1 MIKPFHSQVL
11 TEVHNLLETLT
22 PNSIPVRQAEV
33 PLLLI
38 FNMIQS
44 ITVQE
49 REKPKPD
56 NPYLYLVG
64 MLTKI
69 DFLAYDCHLIT
80 NCYLETLVRYS
91 FYFNNNEEFFRFL
104 IDNFFSGQA
113 ILGKQK
119 SVTSHAAYQLCRL
132 CELMQFKPAFIKHVD
147 TLVAKSIEVIIAYE
161 SSKIS
166 EEVFGHDEVNYLYN
180 ILGLQACNS
189 SYIDQGK
196 RLKILQWA
204 I

>member
-1 MIKPFHSQVL
+1 
-11 TEVHNLLETLT
+11 
-22 PNSIPVRQAEV
+22 
-33 PLLLI
+33 
-38 FNMIQS
+38 
-44 ITVQE
+44 
-49 REKPKPD
+49 
-56 NPYLYLVG
+56 

-91 FYFNNNEEFFRFL
+91 FYYSNNEDFFGFL
-104 IDNFFSGQA
+104 IEKFFSEQT
-113 ILGKQK
+113 ILSKQK

-147 TLVAKSIEVIIAYE
+147 TLVAKSVEVITAQE
-161 SSKIS
+161 EGKIS

-180 ILGLQACNS
+180 VLGLQACNS

-196 RLKILQWA
+196 RFKIL
-204 I
+204 